1 MDWAW
6 RKTRWK
12 REIGETSMDDTV
24 KTTSG
29 EVQGFKKSSGINAF
43 LGIPYGEST
52 AGDRRFLPPVPAK
65 PWIGIRSAKAYGPSC
80 PQGKPTLPPQDPAS
94 IKDLDAP
101 VGEDCLVLNIWTPG
115 FDDGK
120 KRPVMVWL
128 HGGGFQVGCGSHP
141 VTDGENLALR
151 GDVVVVSLN
160 HRLGIYGF
168 LRLDEVCG
176 PAFAG
181 SGVAGMLDIVLA
193 LEWVRDNIA
202 AFGGDPKN
210 VTIFGESGGGR
221 KVGVL
226 MAMPK
231 AKGLFH
237 RAIIQSG
244 PHPRCVPGD
253 AGTRMAEL
261 FFAYLGLTAGDVAS
275 LQKLSKRELFNHF
288 HKFIETVDDPL
299 LVKGNA
305 GRWLISP
312 VVDGT
317 YLPAHPFS
325 PAAPEGSHVPLMI
338 GTNKDEA
345 ALFLSYEENLAN
357 LDDAQL
363 IKRLSSVLGDR
374 AQQVLEIHRK
384 NRPEDSPYD
393 LLSAISSEDRRLLSI
408 ETAETKVKQ
417 GGAPVYMYFFTW
429 ESNQG
434 LLKAAH
440 TMEIPFVFRTLG
452 VTDITG
458 TKEDQFPLSDIISDT
473 WIAFARNG
481 NPNHAT
487 LPHWET
493 YDLEKR
499 ATMIFDSPCRLE
511 YDPWSEERLA
521 WKEAPPKM
529 PWEGKVFVSAM
540 MKK

>member
-1 MDWAW
+1 M
-6 RKTRWK
+6 
-12 REIGETSMDDTV
+12 EVNV
-24 KTTSG
+24 KTGLG
-29 EVQGFKKSSGINAF
+29 EIQGFTSSTGIRTF

-52 AGDRRFLPPVPAK
+52 AGERRFLPPLPVK
-65 PWIGIRSAKAYGPSC
+65 PWMGVRMATAYGPSC

-115 FDDGK
+115 LGDGK

-141 VTDGENLALR
+141 VTDGKNLARR

-176 PAFAG
+176 PEFAG

-193 LEWVRDNIA
+193 LEWIRDNIA
-202 AFGGDPKN
+202 AFGGDPEK

-244 PHPRCVPGD
+244 PHPRCVPGEV
-253 AGTRMAEL
+253 GTRMAAR
-261 FFAYLGLTAGDVAS
+261 FFEYLGLEARDVQS
-275 LQKLSKRELFNHF
+275 LQNLSERDLFNHF

-299 LVKGNA
+299 VVKGSA

-312 VVDGT
+312 VVDGK

-325 PAAPEGSHVPLMI
+325 PAAPEGRDVSLMI

-345 ALFLSYEENLAN
+345 ALFLSYEEDLAN
-357 LDDAQL
+357 LDDSQL
-363 IKRLSSVLGDR
+363 IKRLGRVLGDR
-374 AQQVLEIHRK
+374 TQDVLDIHRK
-384 NRPEDSPYD
+384 NRPNDSPYD

-408 ETAETKVKQ
+408 ETAEAKVKQ

-429 ESNQG
+429 ESNRG

-458 TKEDQFPLSDIISDT
+458 TREDQHALSDIISDA
-473 WIAFARNG
+473 WIAFAKTG
-481 NPNHAT
+481 DPNHGAM
-487 LPHWET
+487 PRWAP
-493 YDLEKR
+493 YDLARR
-499 ATMIFDSPCRLE
+499 ATMIFDVPPKLA
-511 YDPWSEERLA
+511 YDPWREERLA
-521 WKEAPPKM
+521 WKDAPPKM
-529 PWEGKVFVSAM
+529 PWEGTVFVSAM
-540 MKK
+540 KDKK